1 MSKSKC
7 NPRRR
12 PATQADVVKAKKEA
26 LNEAI
31 KIGWAIFF
39 TVMRDKEGY
48 GPKRLCRLWNYIE
61 ELSESIAQGYVSV
74 EDLKK
79 TLKNE
84 SGITLGE

>member
-31 KIGWAIFF
+31 KNRMGNFLYSNARQRRVRPQAALQ
-39 TVMRDKEGY
+39 VMEPY
-48 GPKRLCRLWNYIE
+48 
-61 ELSESIAQGYVSV
+61 
-74 EDLKK
+74 
-79 TLKNE
+79 
-84 SGITLGE
+84 

>member
-31 KIGWAIFF
+31 KIGWAI
-39 TVMRDKEGY
+39 
-48 GPKRLCRLWNYIE
+48 
-61 ELSESIAQGYVSV
+61 
-74 EDLKK
+74 
-79 TLKNE
+79 KNE

>member
-31 KIGWAIFF
+31 
-39 TVMRDKEGY
+39 
-48 GPKRLCRLWNYIE
+48 
-61 ELSESIAQGYVSV
+61 
-74 EDLKK
+74 
-79 TLKNE
+79 
-84 SGITLGE
+84 GE